1 MVEPAIR
8 MRAARTFFEFML
20 LFIIVLFSQLIVD
33 MNLHRLFG
41 CDTFHRFNVWDGK
54 GEG

>member
-33 MNLHRLFG
+33 MNLHRFFG
-41 CDTFHRFNVWDGK
+41 YETVHNFNVWDGRR
-54 GEG
+54 EG